1 MNLRQ
6 WQNMNYNDQVNYIF
20 HNLLKRRFKNGK

>member
-20 HNLLKRRFKNGK
+20 NILLKRRLKNGK

>member
-6 WQNMNYNDQVNYIF
+6 WQNMNYNNQVNYIF
-20 HNLLKRRFKNGK
+20 YNLLKRRFKNGK

>member
-6 WQNMNYNDQVNYIF
+6 WQNMNYNNQVNYIF
-20 HNLLKRRFKNGK
+20 HNLLKRRLKNGK

>member
-6 WQNMNYNDQVNYIF
+6 WQNMNYNNQVNYIF
-20 HNLLKRRFKNGK
+20 NNLLKRRYKNGK